1 MRSNK
6 ALVVLSSL
14 ALSASLLISLYH
26 LAYHNKIYPRV
37 FAAGREISNLSL
49 AAAKQAI
56 ANQLPSALPEIN
68 LTFGGQAWPLNLA
81 GLDISY
87 QVETTAQT
95 AYLFGRSQGVLTDTV
110 NKWRRWWQ
118 PEILAV
124 KFSYNETWFNENV
137 EAIIKTVTEPVIEPS
152 LELSADG
159 SIKLV
164 PGKNG
169 RAVNREQLTA
179 RVLNQ
184 IGNLNF
190 NPVELPVT
198 LAPVAVDPDELIAAQ
213 AKAAAIKN
221 KSLKLTHQDK
231 VITIKG
237 QELISLIGLNGSWS
251 EAEIASLAAR
261 LAGQINRPT
270 QDAVFQFGG
279 RAVSEFKPAL
289 AGLTLNEPA
298 ANLVIVAGLERLA
311 DDEAGEQTIA
321 LTVAETAP
329 KITTESVNNL
339 GIKELIGK
347 GESTFHGSI
356 ASRKHNVALTA
367 GRLNGIIVPPGEVF
381 SFNQAVGDISLATGY
396 QSAYIIKDGRTI
408 LGDGGGVCQD
418 STTMFRAALNAGLE
432 IIERHPHS
440 YRVSYYEQNSPV
452 GVDATVYSPSTDFK
466 FKNDTPGHILIQT
479 QVDLTKNYLKVEIY
493 GSSDGRKAVLSD
505 FRLWGQTPP
514 PPDLFVDDP
523 TLPAGQTKQ
532 IDWKAWGAKAA
543 FDWTVERSGETI
555 HQKTFYSSYQPWQ
568 AVYLRGT
575 GGI

>member
-6 ALVVLSSL
+6 ALIVLSGL
-14 ALSASLLISLYH
+14 ALAVSLLISLYH
-26 LAYHNKIYPRV
+26 LAYHNKIYPHV

-49 AAAKQAI
+49 ETAEQTIFA
-56 ANQLPSALPEIN
+56 QLPPALPEFN
-68 LTFGGQAWPLNLA
+68 LTFGSQSWPLDLA

-87 QVETTAQT
+87 QVETTVQT
-95 AYLFGRSQGVLTDTV
+95 AYLFGRSQGIFTDMA
-110 NKWRRWWQ
+110 NKWHRWWQ
-118 PEILAV
+118 PETLAI
-124 KFSYNETWFNENV
+124 KFTYDEAKLTENV
-137 EAIIKTVTEPVIEPS
+137 DAIIRTVAEPVIEPS
-152 LELSADG
+152 LELQADG
-159 SIKLV
+159 SIKLI

-169 RAVNREQLTA
+169 RLVDREQLTLQL
-179 RVLNQ
+179 LNQ

-198 LAPVAVDPDELIAAQ
+198 LTTVTVDPNELIAAQ
-213 AKAAAIKN
+213 ATAEAIKN
-221 KSLKLTHQDK
+221 KSLKLTHEEQV
-231 VITIKG
+231 VIIKD
-237 QELISLIGLNGSWS
+237 QELVNLIGWGGGWN
-251 EAEIASLAAR
+251 EAEIASQAAR
-261 LAGQINRPT
+261 IAQQINRPA
-270 QDAVFQFGG
+270 QDAIFQFGG
-279 RAVSEFKPAL
+279 QTVTEFKPAL
-289 AGLTLNEPA
+289 PGRAVSQA
-298 ANLVIVAGLERLA
+298 AAIQAIVAGLERLA
-311 DDEAGEQTIA
+311 GAETNEQIVA
-321 LTVAETAP
+321 LTVVETAP

-367 GRLNGIIVPPGEVF
+367 GRLNGRLVPPGEVF

-418 STTMFRAALNAGLE
+418 STTVFRAALNAGLE
-432 IIERHPHS
+432 IVERHPHS
-440 YRVSYYEQNSPV
+440 YRVGYYEQNSPV

-466 FKNDTPGHILIQT
+466 FKNDTPTHILIQT

-493 GSSDGRKAVLSD
+493 GSSDGRKAVLSN

-514 PPDLFVDDP
+514 PPDLYVDDP

-543 FDWTVERSGETI
+543 FDWTVERSGEII

-575 GGI
+575 AGI